1 MLRTLLS
8 LVVLTTALFYC
19 YGQSGKAVKRG
30 GITGFVG
37 TEDGQPA
44 AGAEVCVESK
54 SGKSTWDNCLWSV
67 GSDGH
72 FTIDQWPIGSYQI
85 FAIDEHSGYS
95 TENQRPGQSVKI
107 TSNQPWQDITI
118 QMRKP
123 GAIVSGSITDSLTG
137 KPVRPAWIS
146 YSGLDCNASGS
157 TSRINE
163 SGAFDLTVPPSC
175 DLVVMVTAN
184 GYRGWVFADPSNPS
198 RPVLNLAAGQRRQLD
213 IRLEPAR
220 TGSPSQ

>member
-8 LVVLTTALFYC
+8 LVVFATTVLYC
-19 YGQSGKAVKRG
+19 YGQNGKAAERG

-37 TEDGQPA
+37 TEDQEIA
-44 AGAEVCVESK
+44 TDAQVCIETR
-54 SGKSTWDNCLWSV
+54 SGNITSSSCRWSV

-72 FTIDQWPIGSYQI
+72 FTIDQLPIGSYQV
-85 FAIDEHSGYS
+85 FAIDESSGYS
-95 TENQRPGQSVKI
+95 IENQRPGQRVKI
-107 TSNQPWQDITI
+107 SPNQLWQDITI

-123 GAIVSGSITDSLTG
+123 GGIVSGSITDSLTG
-137 KPVRPAWIS
+137 KPIRPAWIS

-163 SGAFDLTVPPSC
+163 SGTFDLTVPPGC

-184 GYRGWVFADPSNPS
+184 GYKGWVFADPSNPS
-198 RPVLNLAAGQRRQLD
+198 RPVLNLAAGQRKQLD
-213 IRLEPAR
+213 VRLEPLR
-220 TGSPSQ
+220 TASQSQ